1 MSNQTLVS
9 NQTLSPNL
17 CFLWDDK
24 LHYLSLNGMCIWRPA
39 LAAFLLASPIAA
51 AASAAAAAADG
62 LRVSLVCE
70 GEPPWCEFGFTLPGL
85 KWAAR
90 ASTSRIVAFKFPST
104 MSEKGKIIF
113 KILKVKLEV
122 IALTQRDSNPAFL
135 TLTIWKNHIIKI
147 LMCLFLKLHKIIL
160 KLNWHNN
167 LVQPT
172 CWPNDS

>member
-104 MSEKGKIIF
+104 ISKKRKNYFQDFEGKTWSDCPNTERF
-113 KILKVKLEV
+113 K
-122 IALTQRDSNPAFL
+122 S
-135 TLTIWKNHIIKI
+135 
-147 LMCLFLKLHKIIL
+147 CLFYI
-160 KLNWHNN
+160 NN
-167 LVQPT
+167 IKKPHHQNFNVPISQT
-172 CWPNDS
+172 T

>member
-104 MSEKGKIIF
+104 ISKKRKNYFQDFEGK
-113 KILKVKLEV
+113 
-122 IALTQRDSNPAFL
+122 TWSDWHRDSNPAFL

-160 KLNWHNN
+160 KLNWFNN

-172 CWPNDS
+172 CWPHDS